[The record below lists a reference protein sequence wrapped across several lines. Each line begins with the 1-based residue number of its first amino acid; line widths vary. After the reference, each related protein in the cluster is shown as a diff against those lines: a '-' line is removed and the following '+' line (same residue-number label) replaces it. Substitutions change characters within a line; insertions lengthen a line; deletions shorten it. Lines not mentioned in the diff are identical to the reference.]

1 MLVPPPPPPYSNRCF
16 FPPPEAEPGVV
27 GAAAAAAAASSCAT
41 RHALIFEAGLQA
53 ASLSLVAV
61 VPMAV
66 AMARRRF
73 SKLEALTS
81 P

>member
-16 FPPPEAEPGVV
+16 FPPPEAEPG
-27 GAAAAAAAASSCAT
+27 AAAAASSCAT

>member
-1 MLVPPPPPPYSNRCF
+1 MLPPPPPPPYSNRCF

-27 GAAAAAAAASSCAT
+27 GAAAAASSCAT

>member
-1 MLVPPPPPPYSNRCF
+1 MLVPPPPPLTPTAASS
-16 FPPPEAEPGVV
+16 PPPEAEPGVV
-27 GAAAAAAAASSCAT
+27 GAAAAASSCAT